1 MCPRHHSGSHLVPT
15 KGHTEDRVSREKLR
29 TIDIADGWASLVA
42 QMVKYSPAMQE
53 TRVRSLGWKDP
64 LGEGNGYPTPVLLS
78 GEFSE
83 QSTLFVYLYVYFVFL
98 YF

>member
-1 MCPRHHSGSHLVPT
+1 MLLDSWP
-15 KGHTEDRVSREKLR
+15 
-29 TIDIADGWASLVA
+29 SLVT
-42 QMVKYSPAMQE
+42 QTVKNRPAVQE
-53 TRVRSLGWKDP
+53 TKVRSLGWKDP